1 MKKEELFLELIENLK
16 EYNEHIPIIVEGK
29 RDMYSLRE
37 MGIKGKIIVYN
48 QGKNM
53 SQFIDEIS
61 IYKEIIILIDW
72 DERGT
77 RLFENL
83 YNNMISIGI
92 KCNVEFRNNII
103 KMLGYMIKSVEELS
117 SYYRRIEIDLLY
129 KRPKKFTKKNI
140 ANR

>member
-48 QGKNM
+48 QGKNI

-77 RLFENL
+77 RLFDNL
-83 YNNMISIGI
+83 CKNMISIGI

-117 SYYRRIEIDLLY
+117 SYYKKVEIDLLY
-129 KRPKKFTKKNI
+129 GRPRKFTKKSI
-140 ANR
+140 INR